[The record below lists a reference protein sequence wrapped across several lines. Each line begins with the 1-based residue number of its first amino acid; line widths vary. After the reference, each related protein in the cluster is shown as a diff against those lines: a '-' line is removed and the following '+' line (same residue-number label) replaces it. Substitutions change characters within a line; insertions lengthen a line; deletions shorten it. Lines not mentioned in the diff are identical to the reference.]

1 MSLPTEPRSPGPGS
15 PKPYDCLLKFLLVGD
30 SDVGK
35 EELLNGMDNG
45 STESPYSASSCGNST
60 LFFTIRK
67 TLYKLT
73 ISRIPLLSLQ
83 KALVNI
89 CINLVIR

>member
-1 MSLPTEPRSPGPGS
+1 MSAVEPRSPILGPGS

-45 STESPYSASSCGNST
+45 SSESPYNNSNSG
-60 LFFTIRK
+60 R
-67 TLYKLT
+67 YKLAAVVRKLL
-73 ISRIPLLSLQ
+73 RILCSCIRSAGTSVPHSTSLT
-83 KALVNI
+83 A
-89 CINLVIR
+89 

>member
-1 MSLPTEPRSPGPGS
+1 MSAAEPRSPLLGPGS

-45 STESPYSASSCGNST
+45 SSESPYNNSNSGRFCGSTFRICPPLRRTFSVIKLLIFNS
-60 LFFTIRK
+60 LK
-67 TLYKLT
+67 
-73 ISRIPLLSLQ
+73 Q
-83 KALVNI
+83 
-89 CINLVIR
+89 